1 MVSFTSAMKHLLF
14 HCWLGVAGLGTMVAQ
29 EASQE
34 DAPPAVETPASQL
47 AAEEKTIPE
56 AFPETRYQGTWAV
69 NPFLKKVPVVGPNRI
84 DDWTSDWALAGM
96 YKSTAGK
103 ITITLQNKQTG
114 EYKRVSSDGDSG
126 SEFSLKS
133 ANFNRNRNEASATI
147 AKDGKEGTVKYD
159 DNLTS
164 RPVTVTNTFKAPA
177 GAPGVPGAQGNP
189 NLNPNFRPG
198 QPQPVNATPP
208 AGMQRAMVPPV
219 QPGVAPQ
226 PGVGAAPGQAVAPS
240 PPTISRR
247 RQLIPA
253 PVAPAPAPQQ

>member
-1 MVSFTSAMKHLLF
+1 MVSFTSAMKHLFF
-14 HCWLGVAGLGTMVAQ
+14 HCWLGLAAFGTLAAQ
-29 EASQE
+29 DASQE
-34 DAPPAVETPASQL
+34 DAPPAVETPVSQPGV
-47 AAEEKTIPE
+47 EEKTIPE
-56 AFPETRYQGTWAV
+56 AFPEVRYQGTWAV
-69 NPFLKKVPVVGPNRI
+69 NPFLRVTTGGIQMPKV
-84 DDWTSDWALAGM
+84 DWTTDWALAGM
-96 YKSTAGK
+96 YKSTVGK

-114 EYKRVSSDGDSG
+114 EFKRVSSDGDSG

-147 AKDGKEGTVKYD
+147 EKDGKEGTVKYD

-177 GAPGVPGAQGNP
+177 GAPGAQGNP

-208 AGMQRAMVPPV
+208 AGTQRAMVPPV

>member
-1 MVSFTSAMKHLLF
+1 MKHLFF
-14 HCWLGVAGLGTMVAQ
+14 HCWLGLAAFGTMVAQ
-29 EASQE
+29 EVAQE
-34 DAPPAVETPASQL
+34 DVPPAVEASGGPS

-56 AFPETRYQGTWAV
+56 AFPEARYQGTWAV
-69 NPFLKKVPVVGPNRI
+69 NPFHKKVAVI
-84 DDWTSDWALAGM
+84 DAPKIDWTNDWALAGM
-96 YKSTAGK
+96 YKSMAGK

-114 EYKRVSSDGDSG
+114 EFKRVSSDGDSG

-177 GAPGVPGAQGNP
+177 GAPGAQGNP

-208 AGMQRAMVPPV
+208 AGTQRAMVPPV